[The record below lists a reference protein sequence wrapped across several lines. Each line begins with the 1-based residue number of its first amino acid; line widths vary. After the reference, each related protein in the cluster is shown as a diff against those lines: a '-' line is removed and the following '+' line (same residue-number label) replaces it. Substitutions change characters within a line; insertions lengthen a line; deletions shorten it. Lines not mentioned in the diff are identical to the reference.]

1 MGISIGELKPS
12 IAIVYNDKLYTI
24 LSCEHAKLGRGAAFC
39 RVKIKNLKN
48 GQIRD
53 CTLRDSDNIKIAFIE
68 KRKLQYLYASSV
80 YYHFLDLKTYEDLI
94 LDQPQISDKIDWL
107 KDDLELTGLYY
118 KHELVGLEIPL
129 SLELKVVETTP
140 GYRGNTVKAGTKAAK
155 LETGLVINVPLFI
168 NNGDILKVDTRTREY
183 LGRK

>member
-1 MGISIGELKPS
+1 MGISIGELKLS
-12 IAIVYNDKLYTI
+12 MTIVYNDTLYTI
-24 LSCEHAKLGRGAAFC
+24 LDCEHAKLGRGAAFC
-39 RVKIKNLKN
+39 RIKIKNLKN

-53 CTLRDSDNIKIAFIE
+53 CTLRDSDNVKIAFIE

-80 YYHFLDLKTYEDLI
+80 HYHFLDLETYEDLI

-129 SLELKVVETTP
+129 SLELKVVETMP